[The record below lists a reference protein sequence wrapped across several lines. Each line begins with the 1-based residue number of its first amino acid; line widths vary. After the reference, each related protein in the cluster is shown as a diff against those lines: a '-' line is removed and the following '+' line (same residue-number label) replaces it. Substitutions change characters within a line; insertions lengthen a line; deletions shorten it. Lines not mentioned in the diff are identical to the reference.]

1 MRNIDEIIV
10 HCSATRPSWMEHN
23 SLDAKVAEI
32 RDWHKARGFDD
43 IGYHW
48 IIDRDGSV
56 LEGRQERRI
65 GAHVKNRNAS
75 TIGICLIGGFGSSA
89 NDQFSDHFT
98 QEQDAAL
105 RALVR
110 NILDRHPGVKKVSG
124 HNDYDAGKACPGF
137 RVSRWAEGKGE
148 RKVVESRSMIGQAA
162 AAAGTV
168 GAAAVET
175 LAPVLSDAAQT
186 IEPMIQ
192 WSSTLKAVFIALTL
206 AGIAMT
212 VYARWD
218 DWKRG
223 RK

>member
-1 MRNIDEIIV
+1 MRKVDEIVV
-10 HCSATRPSWMEHN
+10 HCSATRPEWMAGKSATE
-23 SLDAKVAEI
+23 KREEI
-32 RDWHKARGFDD
+32 RKWHKGNGWND

-48 IIDRDGSV
+48 IIDRDGSA
-56 LEGRQERRI
+56 LPGRSEDVV
-65 GAHVKNRNAS
+65 GSHVKNRNTN

-98 QEQDAAL
+98 PEQDAAL
-105 RALVR
+105 RELIGRIRGRYA
-110 NILDRHPGVKKVSG
+110 IHKVSG

-137 RVSRWAEGKGE
+137 RVSRWVDGKGE

-192 WSSTLKAVFIALTL
+192 WSPALKAVFIVLTL
-206 AGIAMT
+206 AGIALT
-212 VYARWD
+212 VYARLD

>member
-1 MRNIDEIIV
+1 MRKIDEIIV
-10 HCSATRPSWMEHN
+10 HCSATRPEWMAGK

-56 LEGRQERRI
+56 LEGRQERI
-65 GAHVKNRNAS
+65 TGAHVKNRNAN
-75 TIGICLIGGFGSSA
+75 TIGVCLIGGFGSSA
-89 NDQFSDHFT
+89 NDQFADHFT
-98 QEQDAAL
+98 PEQGVAL
-105 RALVR
+105 REL
-110 NILDRHPGVKKVSG
+110 IDQIKGRHAIKKVSG

-137 RVSRWAEGKGE
+137 RVSRWVEGKGE

-168 GAAAVET
+168 GATAVESM
-175 LAPVLSDAAQT
+175 APVLADTAQQIQPMSYYSD
-186 IEPMIQ
+186 
-192 WSSTLKAVFIALTL
+192 TLKIVFVVLTL
-206 AGIAMT
+206 AGIALT

-223 RK
+223 SK

>member
-1 MRNIDEIIV
+1 MRKVDEIIV

-23 SLDAKVAEI
+23 SLEAKVAEI

-56 LEGRQERRI
+56 LEGRQERRT

-89 NDQFSDHFT
+89 NDQFADHFT
-98 QEQDAAL
+98 PEQDVAL
-105 RALVR
+105 REL
-110 NILDRHPGVKKVSG
+110 IDQIKGRHAIKKVSG

-137 RVSRWAEGKGE
+137 RVLRWAEGKGE
-148 RKVVESRSMIGQAA
+148 RKVTESRSMIGQAA

-186 IEPMIQ
+186 IEPMVQ
-192 WSSTLKAVFIALTL
+192 WSPTLKAVFIALTL
-206 AGIAMT
+206 AGIALT

>member
-1 MRNIDEIIV
+1 MRKIDEIIV
-10 HCSATRPSWMEHN
+10 HCSATRPEWMAGEAAP
-23 SLDAKVAEI
+23 SKIDEI
-32 RDWHKARGFDD
+32 RGWHKARGFDD

-89 NDQFSDHFT
+89 NDQFADHFT
-98 QEQDAAL
+98 PEQDAAL

-110 NILDRHPGVKKVSG
+110 NILDRHPSVKKVSG

-192 WSSTLKAVFIALTL
+192 WSPTLKAVFITLTL
-206 AGIAMT
+206 AGIALT